1 MSIREIVVVC
11 GVLGGIIGT
20 LGIEDVQLRLGK
32 FGEFCHAAY
41 WPVVIGLFIV
51 FIALYL
57 KLMGMGYF

>member
-11 GVLGGIIGT
+11 GVLGGIIGM

-41 WPVVIGLFIV
+41 
-51 FIALYL
+51 
-57 KLMGMGYF
+57 